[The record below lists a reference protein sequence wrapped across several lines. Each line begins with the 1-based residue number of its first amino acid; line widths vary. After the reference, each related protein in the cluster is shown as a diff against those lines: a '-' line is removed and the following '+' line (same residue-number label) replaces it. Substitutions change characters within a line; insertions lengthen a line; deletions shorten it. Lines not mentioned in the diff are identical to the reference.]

1 MKPQINFDN
10 FHPYFKA
17 IVEYNWANGNPVI
30 YTNEQ
35 GRLIQ
40 HWADGRIDYLE
51 DEDEYDKRY
60 DEPFEDD
67 GAYAD

>member
-40 HWADGRIDYLE
+40 HWSDGRIDYLV